1 MFCLIVVILGCQH
14 ISIYVCVNILLMQE
28 SNNQVTVLQDTGLRI
43 FEEDDKFS
51 SIWVSGLQNVSIKIN

>member
-1 MFCLIVVILGCQH
+1 MT
-14 ISIYVCVNILLMQE
+14 YVNILSMQE